1 MKRLQRAVILAELAD
16 LMKKHDSWCGETHIQ
31 KAVYFLQE
39 LLNVPLEYGYIL
51 YKHGPFSFDLRDE
64 ITELRAYELF
74 RLEPRPIP
82 YGPSLATTQNAKKMK
97 SLFLK
102 TLNRYEKRLA
112 FVAETLGDRGVADLE
127 RLATALY
134 VTIEAKKGGNKA
146 RAERIHTLK
155 PHVTIESALEA
166 VKEVDEMRE
175 TAEKLV
181 SEPA

>member
-16 LMKKHDSWCGETHIQ
+16 RMRKHGSWCGETHLQ

-39 LLNVPLEYGYIL
+39 LLKVPLEYGYIL

-82 YGPSLATTQNAKKMK
+82 YGPSLAPTQNAEDLKTR
-97 SLFLK
+97 FTK
-102 TLNRYEKRLA
+102 TLNDYREHLV
-112 FVAETLGDRGVADLE
+112 FVAEALGNKGVADLE

-134 VTIEAKKGGNKA
+134 VTIEAKNGGNKA
-146 RAERIHTLK
+146 RADRIHSLK
-155 PHVTIESALEA
+155 PHVTLESALEA

-175 TAEKLV
+175 TAKKLV